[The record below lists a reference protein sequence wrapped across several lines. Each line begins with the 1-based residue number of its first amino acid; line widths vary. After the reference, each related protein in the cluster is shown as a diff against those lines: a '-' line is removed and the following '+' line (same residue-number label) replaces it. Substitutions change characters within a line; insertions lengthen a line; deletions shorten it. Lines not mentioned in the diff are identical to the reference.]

1 MQHLFVYLYACRIIA
16 NAAAIPPNEKNAINH
31 HMDTKPN
38 KKNMVAQHASI
49 LIVSVSALYVLFI
62 ANLLSCSIFEFQ
74 KRFLDFLYAFYCLVQ
89 RNTRFVLKACSAL
102 F

>member
-1 MQHLFVYLYACRIIA
+1 MQRLFVYLYACRIIA

-31 HMDTKPN
+31 HMDTNPK
-38 KKNMVAQHASI
+38 KKNRVAQHARI

-62 ANLLSCSIFEFQ
+62 ANLLSCSV
-74 KRFLDFLYAFYCLVQ
+74 FLIQ
-89 RNTRFVLKACSAL
+89 RFV